1 MIAMMLIVFLVL
13 LLLGVPVAFSLGIPT
28 MIYFFLNQ
36 GTIPI
41 EFMAHTMTN
50 PLFNYVL
57 IALPAFLLS
66 GRMMNGA
73 GVTERIFNLAKALVG
88 RFRGGLV
95 YTNIIASMLF
105 ASMSGTAVG
114 DAGGLGAIEIDMM
127 DRAGYK
133 KEVTAGVTA
142 ASSVLGPIIPPSVN
156 MVIVGA
162 TASISVGKLFM
173 GGVIPGLI
181 MAVALMA
188 NVFIRAH
195 FTEEGRSWPV
205 EVVKGKDVGSALLH
219 GILPMCCP
227 LIIIGGINFGIDTPT
242 EAAIAAIDYAII
254 LGIFYREVSLRSIW
268 QTLQETVASA
278 GTFMYIIAVAG
289 FYTWILTREGLP
301 QVLTSLLAPIANNS
315 QTVGLLLIAG
325 FLLIA
330 GCFLDTTAAILMV
343 TPILMP
349 VVNALGI
356 NPVVFG
362 VMLVVALII
371 GIITP
376 PFGICLFVVADVA
389 KVPVGAVTKES
400 IRYLP
405 AMIIALLL
413 IIFFPDLITWLP
425 TLVYG

>member
-1 MIAMMLIVFLVL
+1 MIAMMLIVFMVL

-36 GTIPI
+36 GSIPI

-173 GGVIPGLI
+173 GGIIPGAI
-181 MAVALMA
+181 MAIALMA

-205 EVVKGKDVGSALLH
+205 EVVRGKDVGSALLH

-227 LIIIGGINFGIDTPT
+227 LIIIGGINFGIFTPT

-254 LGIFYREVSLRSIW
+254 LGIFYREVTFRSIW
-268 QTLQETVASA
+268 QTLRETIASA

-349 VVNALGI
+349 VVNALQI

-389 KVPVGAVTKES
+389 KVPVSAVTKES

-425 TLVYG
+425 NMIYG

>member
-227 LIIIGGINFGIDTPT
+227 LIIIGGINFGIVTPT

-330 GCFLDTTAAILMV
+330 GCVLDTTAAILMV

>member
-1 MIAMMLIVFLVL
+1 
-13 LLLGVPVAFSLGIPT
+13 
-28 MIYFFLNQ
+28 
-36 GTIPI
+36 
-41 EFMAHTMTN
+41 
-50 PLFNYVL
+50 
-57 IALPAFLLS
+57 
-66 GRMMNGA
+66 
-73 GVTERIFNLAKALVG
+73 
-88 RFRGGLV
+88 
-95 YTNIIASMLF
+95 
-105 ASMSGTAVG
+105 MSGTAVG

-173 GGVIPGLI
+173 GGIIPGAI
-181 MAVALMA
+181 MAIALMA
-188 NVFIRAH
+188 NIFIRAH

-227 LIIIGGINFGIDTPT
+227 LIIIGGINFGIFTPT
-242 EAAIAAIDYAII
+242 EAAIAAIDYAIV
-254 LGIFYREVSLRSIW
+254 LGVFYREVSFRSIW
-268 QTLQETVASA
+268 QTLRETIASA

-349 VVNALGI
+349 VVNVLGI

>member
-1 MIAMMLIVFLVL
+1 MIAMMLIVFMVL

-36 GTIPI
+36 GSIPI

-173 GGVIPGLI
+173 GGLIPGAI
-181 MAVALMA
+181 MAIALMA

-205 EVVKGKDVGSALLH
+205 EVVRGKDVGSALLH

-227 LIIIGGINFGIDTPT
+227 LIIIGGINFGIFTPT

-254 LGIFYREVSLRSIW
+254 LGIFYREVTFRSIW
-268 QTLQETVASA
+268 QTLRETIASA

-349 VVNALGI
+349 VVNALQI

-389 KVPVGAVTKES
+389 KVPVSAVTKES

-425 TLVYG
+425 NMIYG

>member
-227 LIIIGGINFGIDTPT
+227 LIIIGGINFGIVTPT

>member
-1 MIAMMLIVFLVL
+1 MIAMMLIVFMVL

-36 GTIPI
+36 GAIPI

-114 DAGGLGAIEIDMM
+114 DAGGLGAIEVDMM

-173 GGVIPGLI
+173 GGVIPGII

-227 LIIIGGINFGIDTPT
+227 LIIIGGINFGIVTPT

-278 GTFMYIIAVAG
+278 GTFMYIVAVAG

-349 VVNALGI
+349 VVNALDI

-376 PFGICLFVVADVA
+376 PFGICLFVIADVA

-413 IIFFPDLITWLP
+413 IIFFPDVITWLP

>member
-1 MIAMMLIVFLVL
+1 MIAMMLIVFMVL

-173 GGVIPGLI
+173 GGIIPGAI
-181 MAVALMA
+181 MAIALMA
-188 NVFIRAH
+188 NIFIRAH

-227 LIIIGGINFGIDTPT
+227 LIIIGGIYFGIFTPT
-242 EAAIAAIDYAII
+242 EAAIAAIDYAIV
-254 LGIFYREVSLRSIW
+254 LGVFYREVSFRSIW
-268 QTLQETVASA
+268 QTLRETIASA

-301 QVLTSLLAPIANNS
+301 QVLTSILAPIANNN

-349 VVNALGI
+349 VVNALDI

>member
-1 MIAMMLIVFLVL
+1 MIAMMLIVFMVL

-114 DAGGLGAIEIDMM
+114 DAGGLGAIEVDMM

-173 GGVIPGLI
+173 GGVIPGII

-205 EVVKGKDVGSALLH
+205 EVVKGKDVGFALLH

-227 LIIIGGINFGIDTPT
+227 LIIIGGINFGIVTPT

-301 QVLTSLLAPIANNS
+301 QVLTSLLAPIANNN

-389 KVPVGAVTKES
+389 KVSVGAVTKES

>member
-1 MIAMMLIVFLVL
+1 MIAMMLIVFMVL

-114 DAGGLGAIEIDMM
+114 DAGGLGAIEVDMM

-173 GGVIPGLI
+173 GGIIPGAI
-181 MAVALMA
+181 MAIALMA
-188 NVFIRAH
+188 NIFIRAH

-227 LIIIGGINFGIDTPT
+227 LIIIGGINFGIFTPT
-242 EAAIAAIDYAII
+242 EAAIAAIDYAIV
-254 LGIFYREVSLRSIW
+254 LGVFYREVSFRSIW
-268 QTLQETVASA
+268 QTLRETIASA

>member
-1 MIAMMLIVFLVL
+1 MIAMMLIVFMVL

-173 GGVIPGLI
+173 GGIIPGAI
-181 MAVALMA
+181 MAIALMA
-188 NVFIRAH
+188 NIFIRAH

-227 LIIIGGINFGIDTPT
+227 LIIIGGINFGIFTPT
-242 EAAIAAIDYAII
+242 EAAIAAIDYAIV
-254 LGIFYREVSLRSIW
+254 LGVFYREVSFRSIW
-268 QTLQETVASA
+268 QTLRETIASA

-301 QVLTSLLAPIANNS
+301 QVLTSLLAPIANNN
-315 QTVGLLLIAG
+315 QTVGLLLIAS

>member
-1 MIAMMLIVFLVL
+1 MIAMMLIVFMVL

-173 GGVIPGLI
+173 GGIIPGAI
-181 MAVALMA
+181 MAIALMA
-188 NVFIRAH
+188 NIFIRAH

-227 LIIIGGINFGIDTPT
+227 LIIIGGINFGIFTPT
-242 EAAIAAIDYAII
+242 EAAIAAIDYAIV
-254 LGIFYREVSLRSIW
+254 LGVFYREVSFRSIW
-268 QTLQETVASA
+268 QTLRETIASA

-349 VVNALGI
+349 VVNVLGI

>member
-227 LIIIGGINFGIDTPT
+227 LIIIGGINFGIVTPT
-242 EAAIAAIDYAII
+242 EAAIAATDYAIL

>member
-1 MIAMMLIVFLVL
+1 MIAMMLIVFMVL

-36 GTIPI
+36 GAIPI

-205 EVVKGKDVGSALLH
+205 EIVKGKDVGSALLH

-227 LIIIGGINFGIDTPT
+227 LIIIGGINFGIVTPT

-254 LGIFYREVSLRSIW
+254 LGIFYREV
-268 QTLQETVASA
+268 
-278 GTFMYIIAVAG
+278 
-289 FYTWILTREGLP
+289 
-301 QVLTSLLAPIANNS
+301 
-315 QTVGLLLIAG
+315 
-325 FLLIA
+325 
-330 GCFLDTTAAILMV
+330 
-343 TPILMP
+343 
-349 VVNALGI
+349 
-356 NPVVFG
+356 
-362 VMLVVALII
+362 
-371 GIITP
+371 
-376 PFGICLFVVADVA
+376 
-389 KVPVGAVTKES
+389 
-400 IRYLP
+400 
-405 AMIIALLL
+405 
-413 IIFFPDLITWLP
+413 
-425 TLVYG
+425 

>member
-1 MIAMMLIVFLVL
+1 MIAMMLIVFMVL

-173 GGVIPGLI
+173 GGIIPGAI
-181 MAVALMA
+181 MAIALMA
-188 NVFIRAH
+188 NIFIRAH

-227 LIIIGGINFGIDTPT
+227 LIIIGGINFGIFTPT
-242 EAAIAAIDYAII
+242 EAAIAAIDYAIV
-254 LGIFYREVSLRSIW
+254 LGVFYREVSFRSIW
-268 QTLQETVASA
+268 QTLRETIASA

-301 QVLTSLLAPIANNS
+301 QVLTSLLAPIANNN

>member
-188 NVFIRAH
+188 NIFIRAH

-227 LIIIGGINFGIDTPT
+227 LIIIGGINFGIVTPT

>member
-1 MIAMMLIVFLVL
+1 MIAMMLIVFMVL

-173 GGVIPGLI
+173 GGIIPGAI
-181 MAVALMA
+181 MAIALMA
-188 NVFIRAH
+188 NIFIRAH

-227 LIIIGGINFGIDTPT
+227 LIIIGGINFGIFTPT
-242 EAAIAAIDYAII
+242 EAAIAAIDYAIV
-254 LGIFYREVSLRSIW
+254 LGVFYREVSFRSIW
-268 QTLQETVASA
+268 QTLRETIASA

>member
-1 MIAMMLIVFLVL
+1 MIAMMLIVFMVL

-173 GGVIPGLI
+173 GGIIPGAI
-181 MAVALMA
+181 MAIALMA
-188 NVFIRAH
+188 NIFIRAH

-227 LIIIGGINFGIDTPT
+227 LIIIGGINFGIFTPT
-242 EAAIAAIDYAII
+242 EAAIAAIDYAIV
-254 LGIFYREVSLRSIW
+254 LGVFYREVSFRSIW
-268 QTLQETVASA
+268 QTLRETIASA

-413 IIFFPDLITWLP
+413 IIFFPDLINWLP

>member
-1 MIAMMLIVFLVL
+1 MIAMMLIVFMVL

-173 GGVIPGLI
+173 GGIIPGAI
-181 MAVALMA
+181 MAIALMA
-188 NVFIRAH
+188 NIFIRAH

-227 LIIIGGINFGIDTPT
+227 LIIIGGINFGIFTPT
-242 EAAIAAIDYAII
+242 EAAIAAIDYAIV
-254 LGIFYREVSLRSIW
+254 LGVFYREVSFRSIW
-268 QTLQETVASA
+268 QTLRETIASA

-349 VVNALGI
+349 VVNILGI

>member
-1 MIAMMLIVFLVL
+1 MIAMMLIVFMVL

-173 GGVIPGLI
+173 GGVIPGII

-227 LIIIGGINFGIDTPT
+227 LIIIGGINFGIVTPT

>member
-1 MIAMMLIVFLVL
+1 MIAMMLIVFMVL

-173 GGVIPGLI
+173 GGVIPGII

-227 LIIIGGINFGIDTPT
+227 LIIIGGINFGIVTPT

-301 QVLTSLLAPIANNS
+301 QVLTTLLAPIANNS

-425 TLVYG
+425 KLVYG

>member
-1 MIAMMLIVFLVL
+1 
-13 LLLGVPVAFSLGIPT
+13 
-28 MIYFFLNQ
+28 
-36 GTIPI
+36 
-41 EFMAHTMTN
+41 
-50 PLFNYVL
+50 
-57 IALPAFLLS
+57 
-66 GRMMNGA
+66 
-73 GVTERIFNLAKALVG
+73 
-88 RFRGGLV
+88 
-95 YTNIIASMLF
+95 
-105 ASMSGTAVG
+105 
-114 DAGGLGAIEIDMM
+114 
-127 DRAGYK
+127 
-133 KEVTAGVTA
+133 
-142 ASSVLGPIIPPSVN
+142 
-156 MVIVGA
+156 
-162 TASISVGKLFM
+162 
-173 GGVIPGLI
+173 
-181 MAVALMA
+181 
-188 NVFIRAH
+188 
-195 FTEEGRSWPV
+195 
-205 EVVKGKDVGSALLH
+205 
-219 GILPMCCP
+219 
-227 LIIIGGINFGIDTPT
+227 
-242 EAAIAAIDYAII
+242 
-254 LGIFYREVSLRSIW
+254 
-268 QTLQETVASA
+268 
-278 GTFMYIIAVAG
+278 MYIIAVAG

-301 QVLTSLLAPIANNS
+301 QVLTTLLAPIANNN

-349 VVNALGI
+349 VVNTLGI

>member
-227 LIIIGGINFGIDTPT
+227 LIIIGGINFGIVTPT

-376 PFGICLFVVADVA
+376 PFGICLFVIADVA